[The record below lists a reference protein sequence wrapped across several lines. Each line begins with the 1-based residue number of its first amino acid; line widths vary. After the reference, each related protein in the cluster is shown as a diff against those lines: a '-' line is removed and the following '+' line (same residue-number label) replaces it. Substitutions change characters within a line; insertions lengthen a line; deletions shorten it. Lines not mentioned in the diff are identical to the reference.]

1 MLDKK
6 ETKIPVAVKD
16 ILIVVAGVAIV
27 WIGVRVAFDTWN
39 PFFVVSSG
47 SMIPTLNINDVIIVR
62 DAGSWDKL
70 KVGDIIVF
78 NRPELMDKVIVHRI
92 AEISPDH
99 TTIRTK
105 GDANPS
111 SIPGT
116 DYPIT
121 KADYIG
127 QVVFVLPG
135 VGVVTKVLSPPTNYI
150 IIAVILAALFLT
162 RRGPSKDKSV
172 TDPGTSQGNQ
182 SSPSSP
188 GPSGDDSPS
197 HP

>member
-6 ETKIPVAVKD
+6 ESKIPVAVKD

-27 WIGVRVAFDTWN
+27 WIGVRIAFDTWN

-47 SMIPTLNINDVIIVR
+47 SMIPTLNINDVIIVKNG
-62 DAGSWDKL
+62 GSWPNL
-70 KVGDIIVF
+70 KIGDIIVF
-78 NRPELMDKVIVHRI
+78 NRPEGQDRVIVHRI

-99 TTIRTK
+99 SQVRTK

-121 KADYIG
+121 QADYIG
-127 QVVFVLPG
+127 KVVYVLPG
-135 VGVVTKVLSPPTNYI
+135 VGVVTKILSPPTNYI
-150 IIAVILAALFLT
+150 IIAVILAALFFT
-162 RRGPSKDKSV
+162 RRGGSKDKNVSNPPSGS
-172 TDPGTSQGNQ
+172 DPL
-182 SSPSSP
+182 P
-188 GPSGDDSPS
+188 GPSGDD
-197 HP
+197 HPTGT